1 MYDVADKVCFYAM
14 RDHMAQTVF
23 KRYEKK
29 YFMTKEQEALFLEKI
44 KGRMELDKYG
54 ETTICNIY
62 FDTVDYDLIRRSIEG
77 PIYKEKLRLR
87 SYNVPKGPQ
96 SKVFVEIK
104 KKFDGVVYKRREELT
119 LAEAED
125 YLYRG
130 IHPEKD
136 TQILRE
142 IDWFL
147 KTNDVFPAVYLA
159 YDRRAF
165 AGVEDP
171 EFRLTLDRNIRCR
184 RKQMNLA
191 DGAVGEPI
199 IDENTVLME
208 IKIPGTMPKWM
219 SEILGELKIYPTS
232 FSKYGSYY
240 TGNPEVY
247 MSVVE
252 NHKEFF
258 DPDNDVVS
266 IDMLRTRRNLKNR
279 KKGV

>member
-1 MYDVADKVCFYAM
+1 M

-29 YFMTKEQEALFLEKI
+29 YFMTKEQEALFLERI
-44 KGRMELDKYG
+44 KDKMELDKYG

-87 SYNVPKGPQ
+87 SYNVPKGPD

-130 IHPEKD
+130 VHPDKD

-165 AGVEDP
+165 AGVEEP

-199 IDENTVLME
+199 IDENLVLME
-208 IKIPGTMPKWM
+208 IKIPGTMPQWM
-219 SEILGELKIYPTS
+219 SKILGDLEIYPTS
-232 FSKYGSYY
+232 FSKYGTYY

-247 MSVVE
+247 MAVVE

-258 DPDNDVVS
+258 DIDNDVVS
-266 IDMLRTRRNLKNR
+266 IDMLRTKRHLRNT